1 MMLNFA
7 FKRCWSDVENARRHQ
22 AKVAQ
27 TMSLVFAM
35 WSKES
40 ILMLNASMKRWKA
53 AVETMNSVE
62 RAARETRARVA
73 VHCMLALSSMS
84 GKQTRLQSSHGI
96 FAVEILLRERRA

>member
-1 MMLNFA
+1 MQHLSFIETEHKMELKSSLTRILTIWSKDHHMMLNFA
-7 FKRCWSDVENARRHQ
+7 FKRWWSDVENARRHQ

-62 RAARETRARVA
+62 RAAPETRARMA
-73 VHCMLALSSMS
+73 VH
-84 GKQTRLQSSHGI
+84 
-96 FAVEILLRERRA
+96 